1 MATSFEASARE
12 HTALL
17 VLVSPGHDGE
27 SERLVERT
35 QDAQS
40 AESAAGVGPDRLGW
54 QQAEDARPVGTH
66 GQLARRAKRLS
77 RAPVMIAVVYRCR

>member
-1 MATSFEASARE
+1 MRVPEPTRSGIAV
-12 HTALL
+12 ALL

-40 AESAAGVGPDRLGW
+40 AESAAGVGHKRHGW
-54 QQAEDARPVGTH
+54 QQVEDARLVGTH
-66 GQLARRAKRLS
+66 GQLARPAKRFS

>member
-1 MATSFEASARE
+1 MNAALEDSRE

-17 VLVSPGHDGE
+17 VLASSGYDGE
-27 SERLVERT
+27 SECLVERT

-40 AESAAGVGPDRLGW
+40 AESAAGVGPHRHGW

-77 RAPVMIAVVYRCR
+77 RALVMMAVVYRCR